1 MELSRFVTIGQY
13 IPADSPVH
21 HLDPRTKIAAVTLLM
36 VAIFVVRD
44 FAGYVLLT
52 AFLLGVILLSQVPV
66 SHVLRGLRPIGFL
79 LALTLILNV
88 FFSGIQGGDVLFRL
102 GPLVATREAVVRAIF
117 IGYRLIALVVA
128 TSLLTFTTSPV
139 ELTDG
144 LERLLRPFRRIGV
157 PAHELAMMM
166 TIALRFIPTLLEET
180 EKIIKA
186 QMARG
191 AEFERGNVLRRAR
204 ALVPVLVPLFVSAF
218 RRADELAL
226 AMEARCYRG
235 GEKRTRMREL
245 RFAPRDAV
253 GLALTIL
260 ASVTF
265 AIPFSLWQKLFAI

>member
-21 HLDPRTKIAAVTLLM
+21 RLDPRTKIAAVTLLM
-36 VAIFVVRD
+36 VAIFIVRD
-44 FAGYVLLT
+44 FAGYALLT
-52 AFLLGVILLSQVPV
+52 AFLLGIVALSRIPIGY
-66 SHVLRGLRPIGFL
+66 VLRGLRPIVFL
-79 LALTLILNV
+79 LAVTLILNV
-88 FFSGIQGGDVLFRL
+88 FFSGIEGGQVLVRL
-102 GPLVATREAVVRAIF
+102 GPLAVTREALVRALF

-144 LERLLRPFRRIGV
+144 IERLLRPFRRIGV

-191 AEFERGNVLRRAR
+191 AEFERGNIFRRAR

-235 GEKRTRMREL
+235 GEKRTRMKQL
-245 RFAPRDAV
+245 QFAPRDAV
-253 GLALTIL
+253 AIAVTVAASAVFSMPYEAWAGLLR
-260 ASVTF
+260 
-265 AIPFSLWQKLFAI
+265 